1 MPPWGSDQGD
11 TIVPCH
17 CLVALPPLQAA
28 SSSSA
33 PTKGMRDKY
42 QRRIEQV
49 QQSNAHVASHS
60 TQTSRG
66 AIEHPSPPTP
76 SAPRGS
82 SLRCAGK
89 ASRAKQ
95 RSLRVLIR
103 VALGKP
109 AEQSSALSRRSELR
123 SRAYQA
129 GHRQGRSEHAF
140 APTRGHPHLNARGS
154 SQQFSQPYPR
164 IHRITCTFIIVDTQA
179 HRRAVRPPRG
189 PARDRVGDR
198 RENPRP
204 PHNAARHAG
213 ERHSPPACTVPRR
226 SRCEHRTFY
235 GGCRPADDTH
245 AEATVLDGGECDA
258 PTRECRAPSA
268 AIAARF
274 RYKTAQRGCAR
285 RNAACKL
292 LARRAAAAQ
301 GAANSNTIR
310 RVGAE
315 GGADS
320 GSRGHLVAASQR

>member
-179 HRRAVRPPRG
+179 HRRGGATAAGTGEGPCRG
-189 PARDRVGDR
+189 PARKSAPPPQCRPARGRAPLASCLHSAEAQPVRAPNLLRWLPAGR
-198 RENPRP
+198 R
-204 PHNAARHAG
+204 H
-213 ERHSPPACTVPRR
+213 PRR
-226 SRCEHRTFY
+226 SHC
-235 GGCRPADDTH
+235 P
-245 AEATVLDGGECDA
+245 
-258 PTRECRAPSA
+258 
-268 AIAARF
+268 
-274 RYKTAQRGCAR
+274 
-285 RNAACKL
+285 
-292 LARRAAAAQ
+292 
-301 GAANSNTIR
+301 
-310 RVGAE
+310 
-315 GGADS
+315 
-320 GSRGHLVAASQR
+320 

>member
-95 RSLRVLIR
+95 RPQ
-103 VALGKP
+103 ALPAGPHPCCAGK
-109 AEQSSALSRRSELR
+109 A
-123 SRAYQA
+123 SRAKQ
-129 GHRQGRSEHAF
+129 RSV
-140 APTRGHPHLNARGS
+140 APVRATVARISSGASSRAIRARIRADTRP
-154 SQQFSQPYPR
+154 
-164 IHRITCTFIIVDTQA
+164 
-179 HRRAVRPPRG
+179 
-189 PARDRVGDR
+189 
-198 RENPRP
+198 
-204 PHNAARHAG
+204 
-213 ERHSPPACTVPRR
+213 SPPQRERLFTAIFTAL
-226 SRCEHRTFY
+226 
-235 GGCRPADDTH
+235 PA
-245 AEATVLDGGECDA
+245 
-258 PTRECRAPSA
+258 
-268 AIAARF
+268 
-274 RYKTAQRGCAR
+274 Y
-285 RNAACKL
+285 
-292 LARRAAAAQ
+292 
-301 GAANSNTIR
+301 
-310 RVGAE
+310 
-315 GGADS
+315 
-320 GSRGHLVAASQR
+320 SQNYMYIYHC